1 MAQPKKKNIAT
12 KKVNKKRPKADKKP
26 LSDKFPLLVFS
37 IKTFA
42 LLAVVL
48 FIINHY
54 ENKGYFN
61 ANNVNNHTRRKW
73 NKFYEFTE
81 ANNVDVLLIGSSH
94 LYTGINP
101 KNLSAALGVN
111 SFILASPGTNIAD
124 NYFALKEALKQTK
137 PKVVVIETYGMT
149 EFNPYLLK
157 GQTLSDQFKSF
168 YARKDFFTK
177 LESTPYLFKSDNYL
191 YAWYNLFRNHDYLYK
206 DTAQLNKNI
215 KLIKNPPLEKDE
227 LYLGRY
233 VRFLSGIKKNTL
245 QKYDSLGAPVNGDSI
260 VIGEYSKMYSNKI
273 NDLCEAENIELVY
286 LTLPMY
292 HQHVKNYT
300 TWHNSLAEVITP
312 QNASWLDLQYNYDT
326 VLFDTNAFENTYKEN
341 QHMTYNGSLIATY
354 KLKEFIDD
362 SLQIDLPNR
371 KEEPIWRN
379 NFYGEEGYF
388 ENAPVFSSDTKNKL
402 IASNMTF
409 GDLKVIELSLIPIKD
424 KKNKILMAKIKV
436 NRDYD
441 RYQLRKCYLTTFVE
455 ILDKNKKLLA
465 QVNMTFDFLHPNKDY
480 LIFKSVLKPV
490 QVTGLK
496 SAQFNCKF

>member
-1 MAQPKKKNIAT
+1 M
-12 KKVNKKRPKADKKP
+12 NK
-26 LSDKFPLLVFS
+26 
-37 IKTFA
+37 T
-42 LLAVVL
+42 
-48 FIINHY
+48 
-54 ENKGYFN
+54 
-61 ANNVNNHTRRKW
+61 
-73 NKFYEFTE
+73 
-81 ANNVDVLLIGSSH
+81 
-94 LYTGINP
+94 
-101 KNLSAALGVN
+101 
-111 SFILASPGTNIAD
+111 
-124 NYFALKEALKQTK
+124 
-137 PKVVVIETYGMT
+137 
-149 EFNPYLLK
+149 
-157 GQTLSDQFKSF
+157 
-168 YARKDFFTK
+168 
-177 LESTPYLFKSDNYL
+177 
-191 YAWYNLFRNHDYLYK
+191 
-206 DTAQLNKNI
+206 I
-215 KLIKNPPLEKDE
+215 KLIKNPPLEEDE
-227 LYLGRY
+227 FYLRRY
-233 VRFLSGIKKNTL
+233 VRFLSGIKKTTIH
-245 QKYDSLGAPVNGDSI
+245 KYDSLGAPVNGDSI